1 MCKVFQDKT
10 VSRTKITLQKSGET
24 KIDFRMKKEVGLKD
38 RRDGRPVVFENSF
51 KIALAKEYIQG
62 ESSFNQLAKKYNL
75 PSGDTVRW
83 FVKWYKEWL
92 KKQPDTATPAPDKS
106 SNATKVEQQLQQAN
120 LRITALEMLIENAE
134 KEFGIDIVKKF
145 GTKQQSK

>member
-1 MCKVFQDKT
+1 
-10 VSRTKITLQKSGET
+10 
-24 KIDFRMKKEVGLKD
+24 MKKEVGLKG
-38 RRDGRPVVFENSF
+38 RRGSKPAVFEDSF
-51 KIALAKEYIQG
+51 KIALAREYIQG
-62 ESSFNQLAKKYNL
+62 EFSFNQIARKYNL

-83 FVKWYKEWL
+83 FVRWYKAWL
-92 KKQPDTATPAPDKS
+92 KKQPDTARSTSDKS
-106 SNATKVEQQLQQAN
+106 SNATEVEQQLQQAE